1 MKSKRAEFDLV
12 YNGGVVFFLY
22 TNLKYLGF
30 SCTIETELLLNLP
43 NKVRIA
49 SLPISVT
56 VVCKH
61 LSGRVSA
68 LNFQLKFLADFKAFL
83 FPFFYFPFSLL
94 MIDHLTIFTKGGLVL
109 WSYTQATIK
118 GSPIDSLIRTALVE
132 ERSGENSFNFDQYS
146 MKWTFANEFDLTF
159 VVNNVFFHNLNYY
172 SLGCLSTH
180 SSVVVFG

>member
-1 MKSKRAEFDLV
+1 
-12 YNGGVVFFLY
+12 
-22 TNLKYLGF
+22 
-30 SCTIETELLLNLP
+30 
-43 NKVRIA
+43 
-49 SLPISVT
+49 
-56 VVCKH
+56 
-61 LSGRVSA
+61 
-68 LNFQLKFLADFKAFL
+68 
-83 FPFFYFPFSLL
+83 
-94 MIDHLTIFTKGGLVL
+94 MIDHFTIFTKGGLVL